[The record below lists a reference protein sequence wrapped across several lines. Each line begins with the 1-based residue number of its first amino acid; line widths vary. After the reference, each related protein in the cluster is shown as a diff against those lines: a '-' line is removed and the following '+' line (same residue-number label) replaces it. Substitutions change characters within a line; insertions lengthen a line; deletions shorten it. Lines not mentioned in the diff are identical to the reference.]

1 MIEYMKERIQY
12 EPSIYC
18 HNRIE
23 VTYEIPNDY
32 PDYMMYFPK
41 DHGLYMC
48 NECKGNFKSN

>member
-12 EPSIYC
+12 EPCIYC